1 MIGSVSDVVARY
13 KDASVARWVEKLRS
27 LHGEDALTTRQLTNS
42 VHVFMTEIIESLRQH
57 QVPPPGDDSV
67 AREHGRQRHELGVG
81 LASLVQEYGLLLDAI
96 VDAASAGG
104 EPLDATAVRRLA
116 HCLTTAA
123 SAAAHEHAERDA
135 ARRQHDDGERFAFI
149 AHELRGPL
157 STVRLALDD
166 AGDRLERGM
175 RDLLARNL
183 DRVAALIDDTI
194 AHAKLDMIG
203 KDLRGEPL
211 AVVDLVEGVAGDV
224 AAMAASRSMRIARR
238 VDQSLVVH
246 GDHRLLY
253 SVLANLT
260 RNAIKFSHHGASI
273 GIAAAREEGRVLI
286 EVADECG
293 GLDGAEIER
302 VFRAFQQTRGDRSG
316 FGLGLALSKAAVEA
330 HGGSLNIYN
339 VEGVGCR
346 FVVDL
351 PAAPAS

>member
-13 KDASVARWVEKLRS
+13 KDASVGRWLDKLRVI
-27 LHGEDALTTRQLTNS
+27 HGEEALTTRQLMNS
-42 VHVFMTEIIESLRQH
+42 VHVFMAEIIESLREDRTQ
-57 QVPPPGDDSV
+57 PPTDDSV

-81 LASLVQEYGLLLDAI
+81 LASLVQEYSLLLDAI
-96 VDAASAGG
+96 VEAARAGG
-104 EPLDATAVRRLA
+104 ESIDATSVRRLA
-116 HCLTTAA
+116 QCLMTAA
-123 SAAAHEHAERDA
+123 SSAAHEHAERDA
-135 ARRQHDDGERFAFI
+135 AARQREDGERFAFI

-166 AGDRLERGM
+166 AGDRLDVGVQR
-175 RDLLARNL
+175 LLARNL

-211 AVVDLVEGVAGDV
+211 AVAELVEGVAGDV
-224 AAMAASRSMRIARR
+224 AAMAAARGMRIARR
-238 VDQSLVVH
+238 VAAGLTVH

-260 RNAIKFSHHGASI
+260 RNAIKFSHQGASI
-273 GIAAAREEGRVLI
+273 GIAAAREGDRIAI
-286 EVADECG
+286 EVADACG
-293 GLDGAEIER
+293 GLDADEIRR
-302 VFRAFQQTRGDRSG
+302 VFGAFQQTRPDRSG

-330 HGGSLNIYN
+330 HHGTLNVYSDD
-339 VEGVGCR
+339 GVGCR

-351 PAAPAS
+351 PADR